1 MDFEIGK
8 GWHWFGKLKDRLEG
22 VKSLE
27 RQKEKREVVGTQL
40 SNVQER
46 DDFRIR
52 LKKMEKE
59 LRYYS
64 DDLGQREVSK

>member
-8 GWHWFGKLKDRLEG
+8 GCHWFGKLKDRLEG